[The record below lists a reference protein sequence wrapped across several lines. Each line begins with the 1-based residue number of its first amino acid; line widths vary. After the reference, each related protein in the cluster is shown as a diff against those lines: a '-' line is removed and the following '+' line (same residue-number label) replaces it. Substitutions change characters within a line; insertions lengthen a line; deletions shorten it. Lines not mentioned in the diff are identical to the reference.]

1 MAEAAIFLLKTVLG
15 ILSLAFVLRFYLQL
29 VRATPRNPLSAF
41 VYAITDFLVVPAR
54 RFIPGLFGYDLS
66 TLILALITE
75 MLLLIMVLILTGANL
90 QTFSLMTILGIF
102 CLSSIALL
110 KTFIYIVIVV
120 TFAQAILSWVN
131 PYSPVMPLLAA
142 MSSPFLDVIRR
153 RLQPIGGVDLS
164 PLVLLVVCQLILTWP
179 IESLYRSVI
188 QFLM

>member
-75 MLLLIMVLILTGANL
+75 MLLLIMVLILTGAHL

>member
-1 MAEAAIFLLKTVLG
+1 
-15 ILSLAFVLRFYLQL
+15 
-29 VRATPRNPLSAF
+29 
-41 VYAITDFLVVPAR
+41 
-54 RFIPGLFGYDLS
+54 
-66 TLILALITE
+66 
-75 MLLLIMVLILTGANL
+75 
-90 QTFSLMTILGIF
+90 
-102 CLSSIALL
+102 
-110 KTFIYIVIVV
+110 
-120 TFAQAILSWVN
+120 WVN

>member
-75 MLLLIMVLILTGANL
+75 MLLLIMVLILTGAHL

-120 TFAQAILSWVN
+120 TFVQAILSWVN